1 MLTAKFLQMRMEPI
15 SHIRTDSGGVASWPI
30 FVNYKIE
37 CPWWWMG
44 KSEERNISVTW
55 NTAKTSITY
64 AKLRYSAST
73 ESFWDVRYKLFF
85 NGEKV
90 AEKDIGGLNPK
101 EVSGEQD
108 VTSLLINGVN
118 NVKVDT
124 ARLWTLPYDYTV
136 VTTVTLEIGYTGEI
150 PNASPPTTPF
160 PWRDYLRVA
169 AIGALAGGGAG
180 LVLSLFYAP
189 EKGLRDH
196 AKNALV
202 GAVGGAAVAVGVK
215 YALAPY

>member
-44 KSEERNISVTW
+44 KSEERNVSVTW

-64 AKLRYSAST
+64 AKLKYSAST
-73 ESFWDVRYKLFF
+73 DSWFAVGYILYF
-85 NGEKV
+85 NGEKLLD
-90 AEKDIGGLNPK
+90 KSIGGLNPS

-108 VTSLLINGVN
+108 VTGLLINGVN
-118 NVKVDT
+118 DVKVDT
-124 ARLWTLPYDYTV
+124 VKPAPLPVGYTV
-136 VTTVTLEIGYTGEI
+136 TTTVTLEVGYTGDP
-150 PNASPPTTPF
+150 PNVSPPTPPF
-160 PWRDYLRVA
+160 PWREYLRVA
-169 AIGALAGGGAG
+169 VIGGLIGGGAG
-180 LVLSLFYAP
+180 LALSLFYAP